1 MDVSPLPEK
10 EATDFLT
17 YIDSDRHDLIVGLF
31 EEAIVGYG
39 KLEYSTTNSNKKLAS
54 VKEVFVMK
62 EARSVG
68 VGESMMN
75 FMIQRSKSLGCTGI
89 DGFALPGDRETKN
102 FFESQGMVARLIKVY
117 SPLESD

>member
-1 MDVSPLPEK
+1 MPEK
-10 EATDFLT
+10 EATEFLT

-102 FFESQGMVARLIKVY
+102 FLRVKEWWR
-117 SPLESD
+117 D